1 MSGMTKE
8 FRTGYR
14 CNLYFYIAEG
24 IVVALVSF
32 LYSDLPINI
41 SIAAL
46 LYIIISVC
54 RLVTLAK
61 MPNLNDMLYGKTQ
74 STSFIV
80 LHIFLSLA
88 FDSAQVFM
96 YAMCF
101 SSIVNFSF
109 INAKLAKYQCLVSF
123 IVIIIS
129 SAVVSIYTGS
139 QSTMMAFSFG
149 SAVLLVINWVII
161 SMASHIV
168 YQYRINAEQERSLD
182 DMLELV
188 EMECY
193 EAQKAT
199 RSKTQFLAQMSHE
212 IRTPIN
218 TVIGMNEMILRE
230 CRDESILGY
239 ASETKTAAESLL
251 SIINDILDITKIEAG
266 KLTTIS
272 TEYSLASLINDVY
285 NMVKFK
291 AEQKNLEFIIK
302 VDEKLPSVLIGDD
315 IRIKQIL
322 INLLSNAVKYTHE
335 GKVILEVYPV
345 SEDEIYFGV
354 TDTGIG
360 IKEED
365 LSRLF
370 VAFDRMEESRNRMIE
385 GTGLGLNIAS
395 ALLKMFGSE
404 LKVRS
409 EYGKGSEFSF
419 VIRQEIV
426 DSTPLG
432 KMDMTAKDHSHA
444 SYTPDFVAPDAK
456 ILVVD
461 DNRMN
466 RKVFINLLKRT
477 KLKISEAES
486 GMECIEKTEAEKFD
500 IIFMDH
506 MMPEM
511 DGLETLR
518 RIKANHD
525 NLNRY
530 IPIIAL
536 TANAVV
542 GAKEFYLNAG
552 FNGFLSKPIDPEKL
566 EKTIASNLNCELMS
580 QIPEGDTD
588 SNAELPVIN
597 GIDWGYAMLHFG
609 DRDALTE
616 TLQMFSAAAKSDAA
630 ELDGYYRDIMGGGSP
645 ESYRVKVHSMK
656 SSAALIG
663 IIQLTGMAMELE
675 HAARNNDIDTIK
687 SLHSVFTERWLSYP
701 KLLRSI
707 ISDDSSPKKNA
718 AEHTED
724 IQKILADIHSAA
736 EDMDIDALDA
746 LSKQLDEYSFDDK
759 EYDRIDQIK
768 AYILNFDIEKLME
781 CTTPV
786 H

>member
-24 IVVALVSF
+24 LLVTLTSF
-32 LYSDLPINI
+32 LYSNLPINI

-46 LYIIISVC
+46 LYFVISVC
-54 RLVTLAK
+54 RLITLAK
-61 MPNLNDMLYGKTQ
+61 NPNLNDILYGKTQ

-80 LHIFLSLA
+80 LHVFLSLA

-123 IVIIIS
+123 ITIIVAS
-129 SAVVSIYTGS
+129 GVVSLYTGS
-139 QSTMMAFSFG
+139 QATMMAFSFG

-188 EMECY
+188 EMECF

-272 TEYSLASLINDVY
+272 TKYNLASLINDVY

-302 VDEKLPSVLIGDD
+302 VDEKLPSILFGDD

-335 GKVILEVYPV
+335 GSVLLEIYPV
-345 SEDEIYFGV
+345 SENEIYFGV

-395 ALLKMFGSE
+395 ALLRMFSSE
-404 LKVRS
+404 LKVKS
-409 EYGKGSEFSF
+409 EYGKGSVFSF
-419 VIRQEIV
+419 TIRQEIV
-426 DSTPLG
+426 DATPLG
-432 KMDMTAKDHSHA
+432 KMDMTAKNHSHA
-444 SYTPDFVAPDAK
+444 SYTPVFVAPDAK

-461 DNRMN
+461 DNSMN

-477 KLKISEAES
+477 KLNITEAES
-486 GMECIEKTEAEKFD
+486 GMECIEITEKEKFD

-525 NLNRY
+525 NHNRY
-530 IPIIAL
+530 TPVIAL

-542 GAKEFYLNAG
+542 GAKEFYLEAG

-566 EKTIASNLNCELMS
+566 EKTISSNLNYELLM
-580 QIPEGDTD
+580 DTSSAED
-588 SNAELPVIN
+588 EQPAELPVIN
-597 GIDWGYAMLHFG
+597 GIDWGYAQLHFS
-609 DRDALTE
+609 DRKSLTE
-616 TLQMFSAAAKSDAA
+616 TIRMFSAAAKGDAA
-630 ELDGYYRDIMGGGSP
+630 ELDTYYRDIIGGGSA

-675 HAARNNDIDTIK
+675 HAARNNDINTIK
-687 SLHSVFTERWLSYP
+687 ALHAVFTERWLSYP
-701 KLLRSI
+701 HLLREL
-707 ISDDSSPKKNA
+707 ISDDNSPKKNA
-718 AEHTED
+718 AEHTAD
-724 IQKILADIHSAA
+724 IQRILADIHNAA
-736 EDMDIDALDA
+736 ENMDIDALDA
-746 LSKQLDEYSFDDK
+746 LSKQLDEYSFDDAMADK
-759 EYDRIDQIK
+759 VDQIK
-768 AYILNFDIEKLME
+768 TYILNFDIEKLME
-781 CTTPV
+781 CTMPV